1 MKRRIA
7 WVAVA
12 LIALPAAG
20 HAQPSVGGTGE
31 SDDTDCSAVRS
42 LSAATVPFAF
52 ALASA
57 GGTMACVDLSSMISG
72 GEKGWTLSATD
83 VALGS
88 LGTLDLNARFNPDPF
103 VTFGATTTNLV
114 ASTTYAFLF
123 GTPIVPGF
131 YNVATSTGGVTVTN
145 GNSGTSGVSTSAIYP
160 TFISGYGTLGAA
172 ATNLGV
178 DLGTTPCT
186 ATGTPHTATSTCSYG
201 PTTSTFAPAFYDNL
215 EALLTYDQSDISSV
229 ASWSGAVTLDVS
241 ATPEPVSMVLLGTGL
256 AVMGAV
262 RGRRR
267 RKVTL
272 A

>member
-12 LIALPAAG
+12 LMAAPTAG
-20 HAQPSVGGTGE
+20 HAQTSVGGGGG
-31 SDDTDCSAVRS
+31 SDGTDCSAVRS
-42 LSAATVPFAF
+42 VSAATLPFVF

-57 GGTMACVDLSSMISG
+57 EGTMACVDLSSMVR
-72 GEKGWTLSATD
+72 GETKTWTLSATD
-83 VALGS
+83 VHLGS
-88 LGTLDLNARFNPDPF
+88 LGTLDLNATFNSDPF
-103 VTFGATTTNLV
+103 ITFGATTTNVV
-114 ASTTYAFLF
+114 ANVTYAFLF

-145 GNSGTSGVSTSAIYP
+145 GNSGTSTVSTSSIYP

-178 DLGTTPCT
+178 DLGTAPCT
-186 ATGTPHTATSTCSYG
+186 ASGTPHTATSTCTYG
-201 PTTSTFAPAFYDNL
+201 PTTATFAPAFYDNL

-256 AVMGAV
+256 ATLGAIH
-262 RGRRR
+262 GRRR
-267 RKVTL
+267 RKVDL